1 MRTFIIPIHRFSCNS
16 KLYGIRNT
24 ANKKVYIYKRY
35 SFFFKQTFF
44 VRTDTD

>member
-24 ANKKVYIYKRY
+24 ANKKVYICKCY